1 MLTASRESSRF
12 LGNGKPF
19 EVADYAATSMQL
31 AMLLELSAY
40 PKPGNVHRTRDHED
54 TRYEHFLG
62 AISALHATFFKA
74 AEYGWRGTYE
84 GKIGKLIFRGA
95 ERMLNW
101 QSDGNTSL
109 GTIIL
114 LTPLAIAAGKA
125 LKNGLS
131 KGFAKRLRSEVVN
144 VCKFANFQDSLW
156 LFKALKLVK
165 PGGLGRV
172 QELDVYDPSAL
183 RKIGKERIPL
193 NEIFYLSAKYDSIA
207 SEWVT
212 GFKVTFEVGY
222 PFYMEALQRHRDL
235 NVAAVNTFL
244 KILSEKPDTL
254 IARKAGLNQAVDVS
268 QNARKILEEGGAST
282 SKGISLLWSLDEKLR
297 SRGHELNP
305 GTTAD
310 LTCASIAVA
319 TLSGVRP

>member
-1 MLTASRESSRF
+1 MESSRF
-12 LGNGKPF
+12 SGNGKLF
-19 EVADYAATSMQL
+19 EAADYVATSMQL

-40 PKPGNVHRTRDHED
+40 PKPGNVHRTRNHVDM
-54 TRYEHFLG
+54 RYEHFLG
-62 AISALHATFFKA
+62 TISALYSTLFKA
-74 AEYGWRGTYE
+74 AEYGWRGRYE
-84 GKIGKLIFRGA
+84 GKIGKVIFKGV

-114 LTPLAIAAGKA
+114 LTPLAVAAGRVVKER
-125 LKNGLS
+125 S
-131 KGFAKRLRSEVVN
+131 FKGFEKQLRGEVFN
-144 VCKFANFQDSLW
+144 VCEGANFQDSIW
-156 LFKALKLVK
+156 LFKAIKLVR
-165 PGGLGRV
+165 PGGLGKV

-183 RKIGKERIPL
+183 RRIREKRIPL
-193 NEIFYLSAKYDSIA
+193 NEIFRLSAKYDSIA

-222 PFYMEALQRHRDL
+222 PFYTEALQRHKDL

-254 IARKAGLNQAVDVS
+254 IARKAGFNLAVEVAR
-268 QNARKILEEGGAST
+268 NARKILEEGGAST
-282 SKGISLLWSLDEKLR
+282 SKGMGLLWSLDEKLR
-297 SRGHELNP
+297 SRELNP

-310 LTCASIAVA
+310 LTCSSIAVA